1 MNVSEILI
9 TVSLTVVAA
18 VAIACTTFKLQ
29 ARRRERALFRALLSE
44 VEWNHS
50 LAEHLKE
57 DSLKSLKRY
66 TPLHTGA
73 YHNFQLSGE
82 LLSLPELVRQNL
94 MYVYEMIN
102 AHNQE
107 IEQGKIAPPGGVYFV
122 QRNDEILEKLT
133 FLEVELPKAVK
144 YLKRERR

>member
-1 MNVSEILI
+1 MNVSETLI
-9 TVSLTVVAA
+9 TVGLTVAAA

-50 LAEHLKE
+50 LAEHLKD

-73 YHNFQLSGE
+73 YQNFQLSGE
-82 LLSLPELVRQNL
+82 LLSLPEPVRQNL

-102 AHNQE
+102 THNWE
-107 IEQGKIAPPGGVYFV
+107 IEQGKIAPPGGAYFV
-122 QRNDEILEKLT
+122 QRNDEILEKLN
-133 FLEVELPKAVK
+133 FLEVALPKTVK